1 MSEIHRDKI
10 LHFFV
15 SAVLVVLFYLLQ
27 TLRPLSGRLGK
38 NDYRLLF
45 SAIASLCFG
54 ILKEILDFVSRYA
67 SLPWCNDVC
76 HADFWDVLLNINGIT
91 AAILLLII
99 VHVSFCSRTVQPR
112 IDDETDAA
120 TVSEYDTENQVIRDD
135 DHPETEGN
143 LESNETIQYSTAG
156 ESRDTDIL
164 TNATIL
170 ARTAP
175 ESMIVS
181 PGNNVEALMHH
192 HDSFIS

>member
-10 LHFFV
+10 LHFVV
-15 SAVLVVLFYLLQ
+15 SAGLVILFYLLQ

-76 HADFWDVLLNINGIT
+76 HADIWDVLLNINGIT
-91 AAILLLII
+91 VAIVFLII
-99 VHVSFCSRTVQPR
+99 LQLSLCSRSVQPR
-112 IDDETDAA
+112 IDDETDSV
-120 TVSEYDTENQVIRDD
+120 TVSEYDAENPVIRDD
-135 DHPETEGN
+135 DHPETEEKLETNGN
-143 LESNETIQYSTAG
+143 IQNLSTG
-156 ESRDTDIL
+156 EPHDTEL
-164 TNATIL
+164 LNTATVL
-170 ARTAP
+170 ARITP
-175 ESMIVS
+175 ESILIS
-181 PGNNVEALMHH
+181 PANNIEALMHQ